1 MSVVTRKRS
10 ENFAIIPNHV
20 ADDARLSFEARGVLC
35 YLLAKPDDWKI
46 HVNGIR
52 KAGEIGRDKTYRILQ
67 ELAEAGY
74 LERVE
79 TRGEGG
85 RITGYDYIVYDDPVP
100 SKLPFPENPEAGAP
114 LPDLPEAGEPEA
126 GQPDTAQ
133 PDTENQDAYIRTNSH
148 KELTSTKDPSHKTN
162 PPKAPR
168 GNGEVIAPLLAVW
181 ALEHRPNRLKR
192 AEAMFL
198 ALSEAEQAQAIRF
211 APVYQRRQFLRK
223 EPILLNAY
231 LAEAAWEDLAKA
243 PPHDARGDFIIT
255 PEYPEEWSAWLG
267 SIRLRYGQPAVD
279 KAVKSGRVLCG
290 SRFPREHA
298 TTGQAA

>member
-10 ENFAIIPNHV
+10 ENFAIIPNHI

-35 YLLAKPDDWKI
+35 YLLAKPDDWRI

-52 KAGEIGRDKTYRILQ
+52 KAGDIGRDKTYRILQ
-67 ELAEAGY
+67 ELTEAGY

-100 SKLPFPENPEAGAP
+100 TKLPFPEKPEAGAP

-126 GQPDTAQ
+126 VQPDTAQ

-148 KELTSTKDPSHKTN
+148 KELTSTKDPSHTRN

-168 GNGEVIAPLLAVW
+168 GDGEVIAPLLAVW

-192 AEAMFL
+192 AEALFL
-198 ALSEAEQAQAIRF
+198 ALSEAEQEQAIRF
-211 APVYQRRQFLRK
+211 AQVYQRRQFLRK
-223 EPILLNAY
+223 EPILLNGY
-231 LAEAAWEDLAKA
+231 LANAAWEELAKA
-243 PPHDARGDFIIT
+243 PPIDTRGDFIIT
-255 PEYPEEWSAWLG
+255 PEYREEWSAWLG
-267 SIRLRYGQPAVD
+267 SIRQRYGEAAVE
-279 KAVKSGRVLCG
+279 KAVKSGRVLCAT
-290 SRFPREHA
+290 RFPRDYTAREE
-298 TTGQAA
+298 AA